1 MPIPLYQV
9 DAFASEPFAGNPAA
23 VCTLPAPRPA
33 SWMQVV
39 ATEMNLSETAFLI
52 PTTDGSYRL
61 RWFTPT
67 VEVDLCGHATI
78 ASAHVLWSEGHLAHN
93 APARLDTRSG
103 KLVARRNDGW
113 IRTNFPADTIHPTDA
128 PKELTQGL
136 ADSVPQEVAR
146 TDRDY
151 LVRLEN
157 AQEVRALEP
166 DLDAFERIEAGRGVI
181 FTARGSTDDIDFVS
195 RYFAP
200 GYGIPE
206 DPVTGSTHCA
216 LGPYWA
222 RELGRTSLTA
232 RQVSD
237 RGGTIRVHLDSP
249 EADRVVLGGQ
259 AVTVLRGRLASGET
273 PTIPDAG

>member
-1 MPIPLYQV
+1 MSIPLYQV
-9 DAFASEPFAGNPAA
+9 DAFTSESFTGNPAA
-23 VCTLPAPRPA
+23 VCILPAEPPE
-33 SWMQVV
+33 SWMQAV
-39 ATEMNLSETAFLI
+39 ASEMNLSETAFLR
-52 PTTDGSYRL
+52 PRHDGSYEL

-67 VEVDLCGHATI
+67 REVDLCGHATF
-78 ASAHVLWSEGHLAHN
+78 ASAHVLWSDGHLAN
-93 APARLDTRSG
+93 DAPARFHTRSG
-103 KLVARRNDGW
+103 ELVARRGDKW
-113 IRTNFPADTIHPTDA
+113 IRTDFPADTIDA
-128 PKELTQGL
+128 TTSPKDLTEGL
-136 ADSVPQEVAR
+136 GDSVPQEVAR

-151 LVRLEN
+151 LVHLEN
-157 AQEVRALEP
+157 AQEVRSLEP
-166 DLDAFERIEAGRGVI
+166 NLDAFERIEAGRGVI
-181 FTARGSTDDIDFVS
+181 VTARGDTDGIDFVS

-200 GYGIPE
+200 AYGIPE

-222 RELGRTSLTA
+222 QKLGRTSLAA

-259 AVTVLRGRLASGET
+259 AVTVLRGRLVSDKT